1 MSILG
6 PALLML
12 SASSGPV
19 PAVSLQFAM
28 QTVEQRII
36 IRIPTRRTLRPRR
49 RAPSG
54 IVWRER
60 ETNSCQPVSAIARA
74 RFTRPGVVDLLT
86 HDRRLIRARLDSEC
100 VTLGYYSAFYMVPG
114 EDGQICASRDNIVSR
129 AGNECAISGFHILEP
144 RSGN

>member
-1 MSILG
+1 VSVFG
-6 PALLML
+6 AALLIL
-12 SASSGPV
+12 SASGAPATAPV
-19 PAVSLQFAM
+19 LLAM
-28 QTVEQRII
+28 QSVEQRII

-60 ETNSCQPVSAIARA
+60 PADDCQPVSSIARA
-74 RFTRPGVVDLLT
+74 RFTRPGIVDLLT

-100 VTLGYYSAFYMVPG
+100 VTLGYYSAFYLVPG
-114 EDGQICASRDNIVSR
+114 EDGQICAARDSIVSR
-129 AGNECAISGFHILEP
+129 AGSECAISGFHILEP